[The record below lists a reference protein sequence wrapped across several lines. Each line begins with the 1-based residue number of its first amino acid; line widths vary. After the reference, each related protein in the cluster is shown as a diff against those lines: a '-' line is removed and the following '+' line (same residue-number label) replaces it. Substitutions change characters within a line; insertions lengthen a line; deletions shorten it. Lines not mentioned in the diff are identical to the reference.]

1 MAEPRPRRGHGEDSI
16 YFDQANNHWV
26 GAVSLGYKAGKRVR
40 KTVTGRTKTAVKA
53 RLRQLRQELDNGVR
67 SSATYT
73 VGNALDDW
81 LAGGLS
87 GRSDRT
93 KELYQDTVKPLR
105 EPLGDIKLRELTA
118 GDVQQTLD
126 GLADRLSTRTL
137 QILRNCLERAIRHA
151 EVRDLVGRNVAS
163 VVKPPRGTAGR
174 PSKSLTLEQA
184 QALLS
189 ASRDSR
195 LHAYVVLSVTTGLR
209 TEELRALR
217 WSEVHLDAGVVAV
230 YRSVRITG
238 DTKTRKS
245 RRVLGLPQLAVQS
258 LREHHKLQAADR
270 LKAGALWQDH
280 ALVFASSLGTPL
292 DRHNVLHE
300 FRKITEAAG
309 LGNDWVPRELRH
321 TFVSLLSSDGMPLED
336 IADLVGHKGTMTT
349 ETVYRK
355 VIVPELRRGAE
366 VMDRL
371 FTLQQSP

>member
-40 KTVTGRTKTAVKA
+40 KTVTGRTKTAVKTK
-53 RLRQLRQELDNGVR
+53 LRQLRQELDNGVR

-73 VGNALDDW
+73 VANALDDW
-81 LAGGLS
+81 LASGLS

-93 KELYQDTVKPLR
+93 RELYRDTVKPLR
-105 EPLGDIKLRELTA
+105 KPLGDVRLRELTA

-126 GLADRLSTRTL
+126 ALADRLSTRTL
-137 QILRNCLERAIRHA
+137 QILRNCLERAIGHA
-151 EVRDLVGRNVAS
+151 EIRDLVGRNVAA
-163 VVKPPRGTAGR
+163 VVTPPRGTAGR

-184 QALLS
+184 QTLLQ
-189 ASRDSR
+189 AARDSR
-195 LHAYVVLSVTTGLR
+195 LHAYVVLSVATSLR

-217 WSEVHLDAGVVAV
+217 WNEVDLDAGVVAV
-230 YRSVRITG
+230 YRSVRITD

-245 RRVLGLPQLAVQS
+245 RRVLGLPQLAVQA
-258 LREHHKLQAADR
+258 LREHRKLQAADR
-270 LKAGALWQDH
+270 LKAGVLWQDH
-280 ALVFASSLGTPL
+280 DLVFASSIGTPL
-292 DRHNVLHE
+292 DRHNVLRE
-300 FRKITEAAG
+300 FRKVTKAAG
-309 LGNDWVPRELRH
+309 LGNGWVPRELRH
-321 TFVSLLSSDGMPLED
+321 TFVSLLSSDGMPIED
-336 IADLVGHKGTMTT
+336 IADLVGHKGTVTT

-371 FTLQQSP
+371 FSRPE

>member
-1 MAEPRPRRGHGEDSI
+1 MAEPWPRRGHGEDSI
-16 YFDQANNHWV
+16 YFDHANNHWV
-26 GAVSLGYKAGKRVR
+26 GAVSLGYKAGKRAR

-53 RLRQLRQELDNGVR
+53 KLRQLRQELDNGVR

-87 GRSDRT
+87 GRLDRT
-93 KELYQDTVKPLR
+93 RELYRDTVKPLR
-105 EPLGDIKLRELTA
+105 ERLGDVKLRELTA

-126 GLADRLSTRTL
+126 ALADRLSTRTL
-137 QILRNCLERAIRHA
+137 QILRNCLEWAIRHA
-151 EVRDLVGRNVAS
+151 EVRDLVGRNVAA
-163 VVKPPRGTAGR
+163 VVKPPMGTAGR

-184 QALLS
+184 QMLLH

-195 LHAYVVLSVTTGLR
+195 LQAYVVLSVMTGLR

-217 WSEVHLDAGVVAV
+217 WSEVDLDAGAVAV
-230 YRSVRITG
+230 YRAARVTG

-245 RRVLGLPQLAVQS
+245 RRVLRLPQRPCRRSASTTSARPLTGSRPERCGRITAWSSRHRSVRRSIATTCCASSGRS
-258 LREHHKLQAADR
+258 LRQQAWAPTGCRGSCD
-270 LKAGALWQDH
+270 
-280 ALVFASSLGTPL
+280 
-292 DRHNVLHE
+292 N
-300 FRKITEAAG
+300 
-309 LGNDWVPRELRH
+309 
-321 TFVSLLSSDGMPLED
+321 TFVSLLSSDGMPIED
-336 IADLVGHKGTMTT
+336 IADLVGHRGTVTT

-371 FTLQQSP
+371 FS

>member
-16 YFDQANNHWV
+16 YFDHANNHWV
-26 GAVSLGYKAGKRVR
+26 GAVSLGYKAGKRIR

-53 RLRQLRQELDNGVR
+53 KLRQLRQELDNGVR

-81 LAGGLS
+81 LASGLS

-93 KELYQDTVKPLR
+93 RELYRDTVKPLR
-105 EPLGDIKLRELTA
+105 GPLADIKLRELTA

-126 GLADRLSTRTL
+126 ALADRLSTRTL

-151 EVRDLVGRNVAS
+151 EVRDLVGRNVAA

-184 QALLS
+184 QALLQ
-189 ASRDSR
+189 ASLDSR
-195 LHAYVVLSVTTGLR
+195 LHAYVVLSVMTGLR

-217 WSEVHLDAGVVAV
+217 WNEVDLDAGTVAV

-245 RRVLGLPQLAVQS
+245 RRILGLPQLAVQA
-258 LREHHKLQAADR
+258 LREHHKRQAADR

-280 ALVFASSLGTPL
+280 DLVFASSIGTPL
-292 DRHNVLHE
+292 DRHNVLRE

-309 LGNDWVPRELRH
+309 LGTDWVPRELRH
-321 TFVSLLSSDGMPLED
+321 TFVSLLSSDGMSLED
-336 IADLVGHKGTMTT
+336 IADLVGHKGTVTT

-355 VIVPELRRGAE
+355 VIVPELCRGAE

-371 FTLQQSP
+371 FS